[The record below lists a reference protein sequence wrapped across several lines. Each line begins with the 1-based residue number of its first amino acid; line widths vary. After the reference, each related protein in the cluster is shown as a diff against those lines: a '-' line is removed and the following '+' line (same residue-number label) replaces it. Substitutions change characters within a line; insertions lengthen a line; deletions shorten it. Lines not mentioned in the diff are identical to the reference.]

1 MTESIQSILSIVV
14 TMVIVPLI
22 TYGSSVAISWLKSK
36 INIEAT
42 AELLASA
49 TTIVSDSVKAVYQTY
64 VEALKEEDK
73 FDESAQE
80 EAFNQAKT
88 LILEQLPETVKVFL
102 TVYTGNIDT
111 WIQVQIEACV
121 DTLKNS

>member
-1 MTESIQSILSIVV
+1 MTETIQSILSILV
-14 TMVIVPLI
+14 TVVIVPLI

-42 AELLASA
+42 ADLLASA
-49 TTIVSDSVKAVYQTY
+49 TTIVVDSVKAVYQTY
-64 VEALKEEDK
+64 VAELKENDK
-73 FDESAQE
+73 FDEEAQA
-80 EAFNQAKT
+80 EAFKKAKE

-102 TVYTGNIDT
+102 TVYTGCIDT